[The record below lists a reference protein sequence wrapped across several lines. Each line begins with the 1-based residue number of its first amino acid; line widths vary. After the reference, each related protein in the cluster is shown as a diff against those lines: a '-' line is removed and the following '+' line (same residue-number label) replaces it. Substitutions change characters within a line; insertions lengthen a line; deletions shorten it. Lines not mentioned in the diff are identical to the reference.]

1 MRENIVVRRAAAALL
16 AVAGIVLV
24 ACDSSESNET
34 TARPTSETVR
44 TYVGT
49 AQGTEAFVSVVFDGA
64 RALAYVCD
72 GVPGD
77 PTGTAPTIQA
87 WFNGSSDG
95 TTVDVQASAGRLQLQ
110 LTESNMAGTLTL
122 PDGRSVSVSG
132 RSVAADGD
140 AGLYRAEASGAGG
153 SAVGGWILAADGQQR
168 GGVGIDNG
176 GTTKIS
182 GVRVLSLSQPTFS
195 PQGLA
200 SARIAKVGITPI
212 PIP

>member
-1 MRENIVVRRAAAALL
+1 MRENIVVRRAAAAFL
-16 AVAGIVLV
+16 AVAGIVLA
-24 ACDSSESNET
+24 ACGSSESNEP
-34 TARPTSETVR
+34 TAPSTSEKVR
-44 TYVGT
+44 SYVGT
-49 AQGTEAFVSVVFDGA
+49 VEGTDAFVSVVFDGA

-72 GVPGD
+72 GVPAD
-77 PTGTAPTIQA
+77 PTGTAPTVQA

-95 TTVDVQASAGRLQLQ
+95 ATVDLQAPAGRLQLQ
-110 LTESNMAGTLTL
+110 LTEADLTGTLTL
-122 PDGRSVSVSG
+122 PDGRRAAVSG
-132 RSVAADGD
+132 RSIAADDD

-153 SAVGGWILAADGQQR
+153 TAVGGWILATDGQQR
-168 GGVGIDNG
+168 GGVGTENG

-182 GVRVLSLSQPTFS
+182 GARVLSLSQPTFS

>member
-1 MRENIVVRRAAAALL
+1 MRENIVVRRTAAALL
-16 AVAGIVLV
+16 AVVGIAMV

-34 TARPTSETVR
+34 TARSTSEKVR
-44 TYVGT
+44 SYVGS
-49 AQGTEAFVSVVFDGA
+49 AQGTDAFVSVVFDGA

-95 TTVDVQASAGRLQLQ
+95 TTVDVQEPAGRLQLQ
-110 LTESNMAGTLTL
+110 LTDSNMAGTLTL
-122 PDGRSVSVSG
+122 PDGRRVSVSG
-132 RSVAADGD
+132 RSVDASGD
-140 AGLYRAEASGAGG
+140 AGLYRAEASGDGG
-153 SAVGGWILAADGQQR
+153 TAVGGWILATDGQQR
-168 GGVGIDNG
+168 GGVGMDKG
-176 GTTKIS
+176 GTTTIS
-182 GVRVLSLSQPTFS
+182 GVRMLSLSQPTFS

-200 SARIAKVGITPI
+200 SARIARVGITPI